1 MLQVSPD
8 AVDVAC
14 FERLVGD
21 AGMRLGRGDP
31 PGASSAL
38 REALALWRGD
48 AYAEFAEEDWA
59 RPEAQRL
66 EELRLVAHERLVEAE
81 LANGRAMEMIP
92 EIEALVGAHE
102 LREAFRVQLMVA
114 LYRAGRQAD
123 ALRVYR
129 DFRRLLADELG
140 LEPSPALA
148 QLERAV
154 LTHDPELMLAQPAG
168 VPLRGY
174 RVGERLGTG
183 RDGTVF
189 AAHVPGVDR
198 EFAIRVIREEIANC
212 PEFIRS
218 FEPSTHRVAS
228 LRHPAIVAIH
238 DYWREP
244 GAAYVVMRR
253 MYGGTLT
260 DRLGRV
266 ARRSQRGR

>member
-1 MLQVSPD
+1 
-8 AVDVAC
+8 
-14 FERLVGD
+14 
-21 AGMRLGRGDP
+21 
-31 PGASSAL
+31 
-38 REALALWRGD
+38 
-48 AYAEFAEEDWA
+48 
-59 RPEAQRL
+59 
-66 EELRLVAHERLVEAE
+66 
-81 LANGRAMEMIP
+81 
-92 EIEALVGAHE
+92 
-102 LREAFRVQLMVA
+102 MVA

-148 QLERAV
+148 RLERAV

-218 FEPSTHRVAS
+218 FEASTHRVAS